1 MIDDI
6 NKEPNTLE
14 SLSASLKS
22 LEKKVEDNESRGKIF
37 VKRNYKLSNQVSLNI
52 WLDCLYSELNH
63 NSLLDFIE
71 KDNTGMDK
79 ETYETKNSEARDII
93 INHLDDY
100 YHNKVILIKDAKEIL
115 QKIKSSRAAEINLNA
130 TSVRAKLYQLKKSN
144 RESVHQFCDRFED
157 VIREYEISFNSTPL
171 TEIEKSAAFYQAV
184 TPVHPELQSAN
195 LIQ

>member
-1 MIDDI
+1 MHKPLHNSTMLEDN

-22 LEKKVEDNESRGKIF
+22 LEKKVENNESRGKIF
-37 VKRNYKLSNQVSLNI
+37 VKRNYRLSNQVSLNI

-63 NSLLDFIE
+63 NSLLDFIQN
-71 KDNTGMDK
+71 DNTGMDK
-79 ETYETKNSEARDII
+79 ETYETKNSEARDVI

-157 VIREYEISFNSTPL
+157 VIREYEISFNSTP
-171 TEIEKSAAFYQAV
+171 
-184 TPVHPELQSAN
+184 
-195 LIQ
+195 